1 MKQRKIKFMLFS
13 IGAVG
18 YGLIEV
24 IWRGYTHWS
33 MLGAGG
39 ICFVFFGTISEKLK
53 KTGLLIKGLV
63 GSTFVTGIEFIFGV
77 VFNIILKKNVWDYS
91 RMPFNVSGQ
100 ICALYSFFWLLL
112 SFVGV
117 PFAGMISKRL
127 EKGRLDVRH

>member
-1 MKQRKIKFMLFS
+1 MKQRKIRFMLFS

-18 YGLIEV
+18 YGLIEVIWRSIRRQRQMCIRDSIEV

-53 KTGLLIKGLV
+53 KAGLLIKGLV
-63 GSTFVTGIEFIFGV
+63 GSTFVTGVEFIFGV

-91 RMPFNVSGQ
+91 KMPMNIGGQ
-100 ICALYSFFWLLL
+100 ICMPYSL
-112 SFVGV
+112 SL
-117 PFAGMISKRL
+117 I
-127 EKGRLDVRH
+127 HI

>member
-1 MKQRKIKFMLFS
+1 MKQRKIRFMLFS

-24 IWRGYTHWS
+24 MWRGYTHWS

-39 ICFVFFGTISEKLK
+39 ICFMFFGTISEKLK
-53 KTGLLIKGLV
+53 KAGLLIKGLV

-91 RMPFNVSGQ
+91 KMPMNIGGQ
-100 ICALYSFFWLLL
+100 ICMPYSCLWVLL
-112 SFVGV
+112 SLVCI
-117 PFAGMISKRL
+117 PFAGKVKKQLGNTIIK
-127 EKGRLDVRH
+127 K